1 MNPNILGLILSY
13 VFIFAIV
20 GISTLLQNKK
30 LLSVEGARKFVHIG
44 VSNWWIIA
52 MLTFDSFIFA
62 IIPPITFI
70 ILNYANYRLK
80 LVKVMDNEK
89 RSDLGTVYFP
99 ISLLILAFLSWGVA
113 PFNVAPLGYFGA
125 FGILV
130 MGYGDG
136 FAAVI
141 GEKFGKTKLVF
152 GKSLEGSLAMFA
164 ASLIVATILLLVVGG
179 QPLWWLIALVLA
191 VVATLV
197 ELYSP
202 FGLDNLSV
210 PLVVSFTYFLF
221 TLI

>member
-1 MNPNILGLILSY
+1 MNTNVLGLIVSY
-13 VFIFAIV
+13 VFIFAMV
-20 GISTLLQNKK
+20 GLSTILQNKK
-30 LLSVEGARKFVHIG
+30 LLSVEGARKLIHIG

-52 MLTFDSFIFA
+52 MLTFDNVVFA

-80 LVKVMDNEK
+80 LVKAMDNEK

-99 ISLLILAFLSWGVA
+99 ISLLILAILSWGVA
-113 PFNVAPLGYFGA
+113 PFNIEPLGYFGA

-141 GEKFGKTKLVF
+141 GEKFGKTKLLF
-152 GKSLEGSLAMFA
+152 NKSFEGSSAMFV
-164 ASLIVATILLLVVGG
+164 ASFIVVATLLLVHGG
-179 QPLWWLIALVLA
+179 HPLWWLTAF
-191 VVATLV
+191 VVALIATVV
-197 ELYSP
+197 ELVSP
-202 FGLDNLSV
+202 LSLDNLTV
-210 PLVVSFTYFLF
+210 PLVASFTYFLI

>member
-20 GISTLLQNKK
+20 GISTLLQSRK

-52 MLTFDSFIFA
+52 MLTFDNFIFA

-99 ISLLILAFLSWGVA
+99 ISLLILAILSWGVA
-113 PFNVAPLGYFGA
+113 PFNATPLGYFGA

-152 GKSLEGSLAMFA
+152 GKSLEGSLAMFV
-164 ASLIVATILLLVVGG
+164 ASLIVASILLLVVGG
-179 QPLWWLIALVLA
+179 QPLWWLIALVVAL
-191 VVATLV
+191 VATLV

-210 PLVVSFTYFLF
+210 PIVVSFTYFLF